1 MRPIYI
7 SGGYIRGPRYISHT
21 RCTHAQHLEVPMQD
35 AAVVER
41 LHAQAHLDEE
51 GPYLLRVRVRGRD

>member
-1 MRPIYI
+1 MGDIYEGRDI
-7 SGGYIRGPRYISHT
+7 YRTRGAHM
-21 RCTHAQHLEVPMQD
+21 QHLEVPMQD

-51 GPYLLRVRVRGRD
+51 GPHLLRVA